1 MDLRQQQ
8 HQRDEE
14 SVDQER
20 EASHPLHAQAM
31 SNGYK
36 VSIVTLLSCLVLN
49 DMSQFQRLASLHDRL
64 TAARTR
70 FQTRG
75 GQPRQEREPEP
86 EAIQMDIA
94 VEVQAQAIGAAEAQA
109 QATGAAEAQA
119 QAIGSAAE
127 APPEGIEGDQRD
139 MQASPFSPLCRWP

>member
-49 DMSQFQRLASLHDRL
+49 DMSQFQRLASLQNQNQK
-64 TAARTR
+64 R
-70 FQTRG
+70 F
-75 GQPRQEREPEP
+75 
-86 EAIQMDIA
+86 
-94 VEVQAQAIGAAEAQA
+94 
-109 QATGAAEAQA
+109 
-119 QAIGSAAE
+119 
-127 APPEGIEGDQRD
+127 
-139 MQASPFSPLCRWP
+139 RWTSQWKHKRKR